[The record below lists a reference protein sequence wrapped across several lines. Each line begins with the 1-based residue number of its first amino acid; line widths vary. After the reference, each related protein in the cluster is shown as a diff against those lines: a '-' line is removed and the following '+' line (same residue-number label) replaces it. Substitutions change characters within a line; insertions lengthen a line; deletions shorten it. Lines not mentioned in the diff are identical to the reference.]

1 MSEGV
6 QKASPQ
12 PPATSQ
18 NLSISLSSLD
28 DRILAMIMGQT
39 PLPRILDALCAD
51 IEQHNAGMLCS
62 VLLVDAAGVILRTGA
77 APSLP
82 QEYVQATDWLK
93 IGPCAGSCG
102 TAVYRK
108 QPVVVSDIAT
118 DPLWADYRHL
128 ALPHGL
134 RACWSTPIPSQ
145 DGSMLGTFA
154 IYYREPRT
162 PDAQHL
168 QIIAH
173 ATHLV
178 ALAIERD
185 RDKIQLRAA
194 EDRYRTLVE
203 CLPAITYIA
212 ELGADGPWRYV
223 SPQIESILGFSPQ
236 EWRSDRMNWLNHIHP
251 EDREIALAAERR
263 IQETHN
269 LFQAEYRMFA
279 SDGRVLW
286 FRDEAVML
294 PAAAGDREL
303 LMHGVLYDITEHK
316 RLEEQLRHSQK
327 LEAMGQLAGGVAHDF
342 NNLLMVIQA
351 HNERLRS
358 QLGSSGPALRDTVEI
373 ERAVTRAAALT
384 QQLLAFSR
392 RQVLQLRTLD
402 LNSVV
407 TEVAKLLHR
416 LIPADIEL
424 NILPATSPNHIKAD
438 PGQMEQV
445 ILNLAVNAR
454 DAMPQGGRLTIKTG
468 SVELREPRAG
478 SHAPIPPGKY
488 VVLTVND
495 TGIGMHSDTQAH
507 IFEPF
512 FTTKKPGKGTGLG
525 LAIVY
530 GVVKQTGGW
539 ITTSSKLEHGTT
551 FDIYFPQVR
560 VDEAK
565 SKEASATKVETAPVR
580 GTETILLVED
590 QDGIRD
596 LVHEV
601 LRAGG
606 YTVLCAEDGNQALQM
621 ADEYKLP
628 IHLLLTDVV
637 MPNLGGQELAH
648 RLAQPRPHMKV
659 LYMSGYP
666 DHATWD
672 GDLVDETAAV
682 LQKPFLLDTLTR
694 KIRSLLDE

>member
-1 MSEGV
+1 
-6 QKASPQ
+6 
-12 PPATSQ
+12 
-18 NLSISLSSLD
+18 
-28 DRILAMIMGQT
+28 
-39 PLPRILDALCAD
+39 
-51 IEQHNAGMLCS
+51 
-62 VLLVDAAGVILRTGA
+62 
-77 APSLP
+77 
-82 QEYVQATDWLK
+82 
-93 IGPCAGSCG
+93 
-102 TAVYRK
+102 
-108 QPVVVSDIAT
+108 
-118 DPLWADYRHL
+118 
-128 ALPHGL
+128 
-134 RACWSTPIPSQ
+134 
-145 DGSMLGTFA
+145 MLGTFA
-154 IYYREPRT
+154 IYYREPRS

-185 RDKIQLRAA
+185 RDKTQLRAA

-212 ELGADGPWRYV
+212 ELGADGPWRFV
-223 SPQIESILGFSPQ
+223 SPQIESILGFSPE
-236 EWRSDRMNWLNHIHP
+236 EWLSERMNWLNRIHP
-251 EDREIALAAERR
+251 EDREIALAAEKR

-269 LFQAEYRMFA
+269 VFQAEYRMFA
-279 SDGRVLW
+279 RDGRVLW

-407 TEVAKLLHR
+407 TEVAKMLHR

-424 NILPATSPNHIKAD
+424 NILPATSPNRIKAD

-454 DAMPQGGRLTIKTG
+454 DAMPQGGRLTIQTG

-539 ITTSSKLEHGTT
+539 ITTSSKLEHGST
-551 FDIYFPQVR
+551 FDIYFPQVL

-648 RLAQPRPHMKV
+648 RLAQLRPHMKV

-694 KIRSLLDE
+694 KIRTLLDE